1 MNKRVEMLKGPLLG
15 PVILFALPLMLTS
28 VLQLMFNAADIIV
41 VGKFAS
47 DHALAAV
54 GSTGPIIN
62 LTLNIFIGISIG
74 ASVVMGRY
82 LGARD
87 YKNSQDTLH
96 TSIAISIIGGLFVLV
111 VGVLASRPLLIFME
125 TPPEVLDL
133 ASEYLR
139 IYFFGMPAFMVFNFG
154 ASLLRAAG
162 DTRRPMYFL
171 TISGVINIIFNMIFV
186 IAFKM
191 SVVGVALAT
200 VISQFVSAILIIL
213 SLMKGDDLMKL
224 DLTKLRLNWHKVS
237 AMLRIGLP
245 AGLQGALFSISNLMI
260 QRSINTFGPV
270 VMAGNTAAGNI
281 EGFVYMGMNSIYQTA
296 LSFTS
301 QNIGAKNYE
310 RVPKIYK
317 TCLLVVLTI
326 GVGMGVGA
334 YLLGN
339 PLLSLYTNDPEVIL
353 YGLERLSIVSFYYA
367 LCGVMDVQ
375 VGVLRGMGYSVVPM
389 IISLVA
395 ICGLRFV
402 WLATAFQMYYTRI
415 VLYLS
420 YPVTWVV
427 ASVALYFNYRYGKKK
442 ILIPGMRGELNL
454 KDI

>member
-1 MNKRVEMLKGPLLG
+1 
-15 PVILFALPLMLTS
+15 
-28 VLQLMFNAADIIV
+28 
-41 VGKFAS
+41 
-47 DHALAAV
+47 
-54 GSTGPIIN
+54 
-62 LTLNIFIGISIG
+62 
-74 ASVVMGRY
+74 
-82 LGARD
+82 
-87 YKNSQDTLH
+87 
-96 TSIAISIIGGLFVLV
+96 
-111 VGVLASRPLLIFME
+111 
-125 TPPEVLDL
+125 
-133 ASEYLR
+133 
-139 IYFFGMPAFMVFNFG
+139 MVFNFG

-186 IAFKM
+186 IVFKM